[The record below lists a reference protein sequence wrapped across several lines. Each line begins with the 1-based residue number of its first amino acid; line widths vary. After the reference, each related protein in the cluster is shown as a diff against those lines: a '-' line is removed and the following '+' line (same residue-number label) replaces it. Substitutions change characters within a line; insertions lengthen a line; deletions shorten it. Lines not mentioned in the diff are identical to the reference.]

1 MSGGGTAGGVEVQQD
16 ERYDLAGVKTVFL
29 SRLIVS
35 LISSSLFIS
44 FSLLFSSLFTSFFF
58 FPSFVLLVFCYSVNL
73 LFLVKFR

>member
-35 LISSSLFIS
+35 LISSSLFIN

-58 FPSFVLLVFCYSVNL
+58 FPSFVLLVFCYSVNP

>member
-35 LISSSLFIS
+35 LISSSLFIN

-58 FPSFVLLVFCYSVNL
+58 FPSFALLVFCYSVNP